1 MIDYNTLEQDI
12 DEIRQRHLKDLGDKD
27 LKYLA
32 TLESKWSR
40 NKEEGLRLIEESVSP
55 VRFLEGVKKY
65 SYGYV
70 IESFVAHNILH
81 CQYDTLSPDKYCS
94 SLWHWPSP
102 IDTQGWKREHNGQ
115 HHIHTNVVEKDPD
128 LAHGIL
134 RTHHEIPWSF
144 IHLFQMPIY
153 FLGLYPTFN
162 KNWNGIMLR
171 YVENIRQKIFK
182 SGNKGYGIM
191 SEDRTLLTPTEAA
204 QREKHTNATIK
215 EWNEENIYGPARNS
229 KSWTPKVALG
239 LKMAEILTN
248 YQIAMTIQPS
258 HQAEE
263 KYPQD
268 YVPKS
273 KGEWYFMQMETT
285 RNYELEDQERL
296 DYYGAL
302 NYQIEHHL
310 YPDIPSWRYMD
321 ISREVKGVCKKHGIL
336 YREDKTRK
344 QTYLRF
350 VKEVLKYSIPDF
362 FRHKLFGKSK
372 LEKNPMKE
380 NTNV

>member
-1 MIDYNTLEQDI
+1 MIDYDAIERKVE
-12 DEIRQRHLKDLGDKD
+12 EIREKHLDDLGEKDLD
-27 LKYLA
+27 YLA
-32 TLESKWSR
+32 SLEEKWKK
-40 NKEEGLRLIEESVSP
+40 NKREGLRLIEESWTPWS
-55 VRFLEGVKKY
+55 FIKGVKMY

-94 SLWHWPSP
+94 ALWHWPSP
-102 IDTQGWKREHNGQ
+102 IDTQGWKREHNG
-115 HHIHTNVVEKDPD
+115 HHHVYTNVIEKDPD

-144 IHLFQMPIY
+144 IHLFQLPIY

-171 YVENIRQKIFK
+171 YVENIRQKLFK

-191 SEDRTLLTPTEAA
+191 SEDGDLLTSKEAA
-204 QREKHTNATIK
+204 RREKQTQRTIR
-215 EWNEENIYGPARNS
+215 EWNEENIYGIARES
-229 KSWTPKVALG
+229 SSWTPKVALG
-239 LKMAEILTN
+239 LKLAEILTN
-248 YQIAMTIQPS
+248 YEIAMTIQPS

-263 KYPQD
+263 KYPKD
-268 YVPKS
+268 YTPET

-285 RNYELEDQERL
+285 RNYELDNQERL

-310 YPDIPSWRYMD
+310 FPDIPSWRYMS
-321 ISREVKGVCKKHGIL
+321 ISKEIKDMCREHDIL
-336 YREDKTRK
+336 YREDETRR
-344 QTYLRF
+344 QTYNRF
-350 VKEVLKYSIPDF
+350 VREVLKYSLPDF
-362 FRHKLFGKSK
+362 LRHKMFGKSK
-372 LEKNPMKE
+372 LEKTLPKE
-380 NTNV
+380 EKNV